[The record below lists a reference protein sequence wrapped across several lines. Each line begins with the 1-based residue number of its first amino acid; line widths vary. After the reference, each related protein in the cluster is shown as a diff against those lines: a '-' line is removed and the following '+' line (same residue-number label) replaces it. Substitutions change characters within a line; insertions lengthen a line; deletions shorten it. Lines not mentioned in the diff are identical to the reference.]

1 MQEVLYIFMIFS
13 IVSYGLKVPVF
24 LIFIM
29 VFVAQIG
36 EVTAGQVRCRLLQA
50 AVIVHQRGVELNVC
64 DDCLLA
70 LDSTQ
75 LPSLSISFRTQT
87 SSDMRGYS
95 VVPLRADWLD
105 MIWLVE
111 ALALMGQEPVETKPG
126 SSRPWP
132 KDGRSEWPGGTD
144 ACEMQYIWCSVA
156 HPPPPP
162 CGWVMV
168 PPPPV
173 VVGLWW
179 GSACF

>member
-24 LIFIM
+24 FIFIM

-144 ACEMQYIWCSVA
+144 ACEMQYI
-156 HPPPPP
+156 
-162 CGWVMV
+162 
-168 PPPPV
+168 
-173 VVGLWW
+173 
-179 GSACF
+179 